1 MRLELPPPLNL
12 AARKLLLQQLSGNT
26 GPANL
31 YNAVCTERAQYMVS
45 AQYIIVPILVSA
57 QYQWYRVCEAEVSL
71 SGISLKRTHV
81 RHIQTMLL
89 CLTLCR
95 LDPS

>member
-1 MRLELPPPLNL
+1 MRLELSLPLNL
-12 AARKLLLQQLSGNT
+12 AARKLLLQQLSGNK

-31 YNAVCTERAQYMVS
+31 YNTVCTERAQNIIS
-45 AQYIIVPILVSA
+45 AL
-57 QYQWYRVCEAEVSL
+57 YRVREADISL

-81 RHIQTMLL
+81 LHIQTMLL

>member
-1 MRLELPPPLNL
+1 MMVELSLPLNL
-12 AARKLLLQQLSGNT
+12 AARKLLLQQLSGNK

-31 YNAVCTERAQYMVS
+31 YNAVCTERAQNIIS
-45 AQYIIVPILVSA
+45 AL
-57 QYQWYRVCEAEVSL
+57 YRVCEADISL

-81 RHIQTMLL
+81 LHIQTMLL